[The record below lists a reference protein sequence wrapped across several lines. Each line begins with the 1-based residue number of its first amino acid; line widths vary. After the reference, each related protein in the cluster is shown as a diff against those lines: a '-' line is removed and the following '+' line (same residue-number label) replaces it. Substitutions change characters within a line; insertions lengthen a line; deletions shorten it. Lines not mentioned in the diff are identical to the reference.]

1 VTNLHTLNARGLLD
15 SSQVHLLEADYRD
28 ATTYETRGIS
38 LHETGLIFNY
48 PDGNDH
54 HLARWASHDVSD
66 PSGPRWR
73 LSLYSRTS
81 GQNRGHLQES
91 QDR

>member
-1 VTNLHTLNARGLLD
+1 MTNLHTLNARGLLD

-48 PDGNDH
+48 PM
-54 HLARWASHDVSD
+54 ATTII
-66 PSGPRWR
+66 WR
-73 LSLYSRTS
+73 GSWRTTVDMTRSCVYSRTTAPS
-81 GQNRGHLQES
+81 SSTSWRGG
-91 QDR
+91 RPTT